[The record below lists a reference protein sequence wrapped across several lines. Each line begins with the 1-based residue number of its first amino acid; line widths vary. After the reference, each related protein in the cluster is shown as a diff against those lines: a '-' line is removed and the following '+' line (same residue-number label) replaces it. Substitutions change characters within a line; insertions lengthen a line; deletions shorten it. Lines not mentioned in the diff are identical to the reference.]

1 VVHAAISGISAF
13 IDPHGGVHDPTG
25 LFELALDRH
34 AIQAST
40 ALTIYTRFGD
50 YFPWASLGLAGLMVL
65 ARPRS
70 RPARRVAGPLPE
82 RVRIL
87 VIVPTYNERPTIGS
101 VIDRTL
107 AADERIEMLV
117 VDDGSPDRTGDV
129 VRAIEER
136 EPRIRLMERNR
147 KAGLAGAYVAGFRGA
162 LDAGYDLVVEM
173 DADLSHRPEELPAL
187 LAAAGHLHLVVGS
200 RYVPG
205 GSVTNWGLL
214 RRALSR
220 GGNLYTRAML
230 GLPLADATSG
240 VRVFRRDLL
249 AFLVADGIHS
259 EGYGF
264 QIELAYRAWLA
275 GFAVGEAPIS
285 FRERE
290 HGHSK
295 ISRRIVVEALWLVT
309 VWGAKARLG
318 SLPRGD

>member
-1 VVHAAISGISAF
+1 
-13 IDPHGGVHDPTG
+13 
-25 LFELALDRH
+25 
-34 AIQAST
+34 
-40 ALTIYTRFGD
+40 
-50 YFPWASLGLAGLMVL
+50 
-65 ARPRS
+65 
-70 RPARRVAGPLPE
+70 
-82 RVRIL
+82 
-87 VIVPTYNERPTIGS
+87 
-101 VIDRTL
+101 
-107 AADERIEMLV
+107 MLV
-117 VDDGSPDRTGDV
+117 VDDGSPDGTGDV
-129 VRAIEER
+129 VRAIGER

-205 GSVTNWGLL
+205 GSVTNWGFL

-230 GLPLADATSG
+230 GLPVADATSG
-240 VRVFRRDLL
+240 FRVFRRDLL

-295 ISRRIVVEALWLVT
+295 ISRRIVFEALALVALWSVRDRLRRRSGPRGSAPT
-309 VWGAKARLG
+309 GGPLPPVATGVAGDTASPHGWADAPVPAAPPLG
-318 SLPRGD
+318 SPRPEPDETLEPDEPPVAPTKAP